1 MEHLLLN
8 WEDIVEL
15 LIEDILKEEVEERN
29 QIE

>member
-1 MEHLLLN
+1 MEHLLLH